1 VAKVIVRKLGN
12 KAAKRGRSSL
22 SEKRLFNSEGKL
34 VKVLTIDSNSSSFS
48 SDLHLVFQKNV
59 AKARRENKK
68 RFGSADRVRQKA

>member
-1 VAKVIVRKLGN
+1 MAKVIVRKLGN

-22 SEKRLFNSEGKL
+22 YEKRLLDSEGKL

-68 RFGSADRVRQKA
+68 RFGSADRVNRKA